1 LPDLPGWKFKINHKL
16 NNGGT
21 TNKMAEITSLPSQRT
36 NRASPGELLK
46 MLRNRSGLTQA
57 QLAEMLGLKSA
68 RMVRNWEGEFN
79 LPTADRLRHLI
90 QLYLERQV
98 FVAGKEREEVRV
110 LWKVVKDWFETHN
123 FNAETYPIF
132 DEGWFNALL
141 SQPQT
146 SAPSDFTM
154 FQAFRPGEGLTES
167 APYTLPEPIR
177 LLGREQELARLSELL
192 EQPGKKL
199 LTMTG
204 AGGSGKTSLALALG
218 HALLGS
224 FAGGVYLVELE
235 NVTSRESLVAEIAR
249 TLNLKEKPGQGL
261 LQSLKD
267 ALRERHLLVILDN
280 FEQLVAEAALV
291 AELLKGSSRLNLVV
305 TSRIPLQLSVEREY
319 PVGPLSLPAKGVEG
333 AGYEPGELVAAYPAI
348 ALFVER
354 AHSVRPDFAL
364 SRENIPA
371 VVEICRRL
379 DGLPLALELAAAR
392 VRSFSPEKL
401 LERLSLKMLTG
412 GAKDLPARQ
421 QTLRATIEWSYSLLT
436 SGEQR
441 LFVRLAVFAG
451 GCTLEAAEAVC
462 NSEGDLDIEV
472 FEGIDSLLTRNL
484 LKQWEGEDG
493 QTRYGM
499 LVTIREFGLDKL
511 AENGEK
517 PLLLENYGA
526 YFLTLA
532 NKLEPK
538 LLVGEAVAAGQVIN
552 SDYDNFRTVLEQA
565 IETEN
570 SAAALQISVPLG
582 LYLSW
587 EGNFN
592 EGRSYLEK
600 ALALPFSIS
609 SSKFR
614 AKALIRFGL
623 LCNELGD
630 GRKGRR
636 CLEESATLYRELGD
650 KSGIANALSRLAF
663 FIIFEGE
670 YTTAHRYLEECLAIS
685 HELNE
690 KWLLGYTL
698 NGLGIA
704 ALTQNEFEK
713 ARYYFEENQV
723 YYREVGAEWGIAGSK
738 INLGNVAVMQ
748 GKYEEAR
755 RYYEE
760 GVALYREM
768 GLMASLS
775 TSLNFLSFAAINQ
788 GKYSEARVIIEET
801 LVISR
806 NQNSKLETLITL
818 SNLGIIAFL
827 EGNYGEARLQFE
839 QNLAFYRKTGDK
851 FRFTIQ
857 LVAVALVALR
867 QGKYAKACDLLKENL
882 AISQGLRDRFGLA
895 HCLTGWAGLAVE
907 TWLQSEQSPG
917 LTTLNYL
924 TRAAR
929 LSGAC
934 ASLLNSVGG
943 VLWQP
948 ERAFHEQTLK
958 LIQSNLG
965 EAAFEEAFAEGAA
978 MSMDEAVAYAL
989 AG

>member
-1 LPDLPGWKFKINHKL
+1 
-16 NNGGT
+16 
-21 TNKMAEITSLPSQRT
+21 
-36 NRASPGELLK
+36 
-46 MLRNRSGLTQA
+46 MLRHRSGLTQA
-57 QLAEMLGLKSA
+57 QLAAFLGLKSA
-68 RMVRNWEGEFN
+68 RMVQNWEGEFN

-98 FVAGKEREEVRV
+98 FVAGKEKEEVRV

-141 SQPQT
+141 TQPQT
-146 SAPSDFTM
+146 SAPADFTM

-224 FAGGVYLVELE
+224 FGGGVYLVELE

-267 ALRERHLLVILDN
+267 ALRERHLLLILDN

-354 AHSVRPDFAL
+354 AHSVRPEFAL

-517 PLLLENYGA
+517 PLLLESFAA
-526 YFLTLA
+526 YYQLLNTQF
-532 NKLEPK
+532 EPK
-538 LLVGEAVAAGQVIN
+538 LISSELIEVLRWIDSE
-552 SDYDNFRTVLEQA
+552 YDNILTILYQA
-565 IETEN
+565 IDKEKTDL
-570 SAAALQISVPLG
+570 ALELARTLGRYSDDRGYLNEGLG
-582 LYLSW
+582 LI
-587 EGNFN
+587 
-592 EGRSYLEK
+592 EK
-600 ALALPFSIS
+600 VLALPFSPTVNNRETKAKVLRGAS
-609 SSKFR
+609 FLAGKLGKF
-614 AKALIRFGL
+614 AAS
-623 LCNELGD
+623 LGYAQ
-630 GRKGRR
+630 
-636 CLEESATLYRELGD
+636 ESLALYRELGD
-650 KSGIANALSRLAF
+650 KLGVAHSLRTVGNQASFQGDYGQARRYCEESLAIFKDFNFTYGIAITLQDLFDICSWQGDFVASYDYA
-663 FIIFEGE
+663 I
-670 YTTAHRYLEECLAIS
+670 ECLALARAQGYNNFIVYA
-685 HELNE
+685 L
-690 KWLLGYTL
+690 YTL
-698 NGLGIA
+698 AWIAIVQGDYEKGRHLLEESLAISREHGMDQRFEQIFDLAFHGFIDLFQGRYEEAKKLFIKIVPVVKETGMLFMITSVISDLGDL
-704 ALTQNEFEK
+704 ALNQAEYGQ
-713 ARYYFEENQV
+713 ARTYFEEV
-723 YYREVGAEWGIAGSK
+723 
-738 INLGNVAVMQ
+738 L
-748 GKYEEAR
+748 
-755 RYYEE
+755 
-760 GVALYREM
+760 
-768 GLMASLS
+768 
-775 TSLNFLSFAAINQ
+775 FLSERLDFRAGLA
-788 GKYSEARVIIEET
+788 STR
-801 LVISR
+801 S
-806 NQNSKLETLITL
+806 S
-818 SNLGIIAFL
+818 LGRLAYL
-827 EGNYGEARLQFE
+827 EGNYSSAHSLLE
-839 QNLAFYRKTGDK
+839 D
-851 FRFTIQ
+851 
-857 LVAVALVALR
+857 AVALIRKLD
-867 QGKYAKACDLLKENL
+867 YNFILPLPL
-882 AISQGLRDRFGLA
+882 AILGLTALIEGKSAEAHIYLEESLALSHKMRNKLELA
-895 HCLTGWAGLAVE
+895 HCLVGFTALEVFE
-907 TWLQSEQSPG
+907 SQKSQEPDTSPD
-917 LTTLNYL
+917 LNL
-924 TRAAR
+924 VKGAAS
-929 LSGAC
+929 LSGAIS
-934 ASLLNSVGG
+934 ALLTSTGTVMFRPFPDLYEQNIAIA
-943 VLWQP
+943 
-948 ERAFHEQTLK
+948 RA
-958 LIQSNLG
+958 NLD

-978 MSMDEAVAYAL
+978 MSMDEVVAYAL